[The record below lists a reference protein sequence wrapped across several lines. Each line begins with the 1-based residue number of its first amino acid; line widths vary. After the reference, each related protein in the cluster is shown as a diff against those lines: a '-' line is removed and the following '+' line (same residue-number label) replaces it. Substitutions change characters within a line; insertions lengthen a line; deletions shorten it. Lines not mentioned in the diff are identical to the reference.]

1 MKDLK
6 FASKTHIYAFS
17 SVSRALAS
25 DSDNGMHQ
33 LVLAIMRRL
42 GVMEETEEFDA
53 DTVKSKLIF
62 VTAQLV
68 YTLATLAPVPLLYS
82 SFSLSNLYLALL
94 LGWTVFR
101 FILPRLCGKI
111 QIGREEVGVI
121 FIVYAQKYSIYL
133 MLCVSM

>member
-1 MKDLK
+1 MYL
-6 FASKTHIYAFS
+6 YAFS

-68 YTLATLAPVPLLYS
+68 YTLATLAPVPHLYN

-94 LGWTVFR
+94 LGWTVLRGADSYFQDFVER
-101 FILPRLCGKI
+101 YKLDGKKL
-111 QIGREEVGVI
+111 E
-121 FIVYAQKYSIYL
+121 
-133 MLCVSM
+133 